1 MTLKR
6 SMNYNLRIV
15 KIRSINN
22 NHLMHNSLCMKE
34 KMRINI
40 FSSAGLQIPPLPP
53 FFFLSSPP
61 ANLSCPASIL
71 PLHPAGILHLSANH
85 CTQVDGSP
93 VAPTA
98 KNRGPREHVQG
109 LRRER
114 LVNRSEYLLQ
124 TFWWDGQ
131 SFSAKYSCRLY
142 LKTEWKYQNECISI
156 GQKQHTLKFPK
167 NGH

>member
-61 ANLSCPASIL
+61 ANLSCPLPPSSLFIL
-71 PLHPAGILHLSANH
+71 LEYYICQQIIVHRLMDHPWLQLPKPGGQGSMSRGCGGEPTTAAARRGEAGKQVRIL
-85 CTQVDGSP
+85 
-93 VAPTA
+93 AP
-98 KNRGPREHVQG
+98 NFR
-109 LRRER
+109 
-114 LVNRSEYLLQ
+114 
-124 TFWWDGQ
+124 
-131 SFSAKYSCRLY
+131 
-142 LKTEWKYQNECISI
+142 
-156 GQKQHTLKFPK
+156 
-167 NGH
+167 